1 MLGERIRQARQEKG
15 LSQRQLCGKEITRNM
30 LSLIENGSA
39 RPSMETLQ
47 YLARQLEK
55 PVSWFLDEQ
64 VPVSPNLGVMAD
76 ARAAFAQKEYADAAK
91 ALEGFQ
97 GPDDTFEGE
106 YRLLYAL
113 SLMGWAEQVLE
124 KGKSLFA
131 ADLLEKAK
139 EVGEGSAYFGEEQGR
154 RWLLL
159 MGRTGR
165 IAPQTLALQ
174 LSSCDEELLLRA
186 EAARAAGDA
195 KRAVSLL
202 EAVEDRGSRWQLLRG
217 RAEMALGEYAAA
229 AEHFRNAEPTYPKE
243 CCEALERCYRELEDY
258 KRAYEYACKR
268 RAL

>member
-64 VPVSPNLGVMAD
+64 VPVSPNLGVMTAARD
-76 ARAAFAQKEYADAAK
+76 AFVRKEYGDAAK
-91 ALEGFQ
+91 VLEEFQ
-97 GPDDTFEGE
+97 SPDDTFEGE

-113 SLMGWAEQVLE
+113 SLMGWAEQVLDQ
-124 KGKSLFA
+124 GKPLFA

-139 EVGEGSAYFGEEQGR
+139 AVGEDSPYFGEEHR
-154 RWLLL
+154 RSWVLL
-159 MGRTGR
+159 MGRTGQV
-165 IAPQTLALQ
+165 APETLAAQ
-174 LSSCDEELLLRA
+174 LCSCDEELLLRA
-186 EAARAAGDA
+186 EAAREEDA

-217 RAEMALGEYAAA
+217 RAEMALEEYAAA
-229 AEHFRNAEPTYPKE
+229 AGYFQNAEPTYPKE

-258 KRAYEYACKR
+258 KRAYEYACKV